1 MATCRTHP
9 DREAPH
15 VCGGCA
21 GPFCDACVVRFEKL
35 VFCEPCK
42 ARFLAGVDEGPR
54 SPRSAP
60 ARAKEASVR
69 AQRARTTPPGRP
81 LDWALG
87 SAALVFS
94 GIFGIV
100 IIAALAKP
108 VQALMDDRRLTKA
121 FDQLIEVGSALER
134 YRAETGKYP
143 PTLDALVPTYLTE
156 IPTDPY
162 SGDRPRYSTVPS
174 HRLWSFGPDEKD
186 DGGEEPDD
194 IVYAVDPIAG
204 S

>member
-35 VFCEPCK
+35 VFCEACK
-42 ARFLAGVDEGPR
+42 ARYLAGVDEGPR
-54 SPRSAP
+54 SPRAP
-60 ARAKEASVR
+60 GREARVR
-69 AQRARTTPPGRP
+69 AQQARTTPSGRP

-87 SAALVFS
+87 AAALVFS
-94 GIFGIV
+94 AIFAVV

-108 VQALMDDRRLTKA
+108 VQALMEDRELTKT

-134 YRAETGKYP
+134 YRADTGKYP
-143 PTLDALVPTYLTE
+143 VTLDALVPTYLTE
-156 IPTDPY
+156 IPEDPY
-162 SGDRPRYSTVPS
+162 SGDRPRYTTTPS
-174 HRLWSFGPDEKD
+174 HLLWSVGPDGKD

-194 IVYAVDPIAG
+194 IVYAVDPIATG
-204 S
+204 